1 VSPHWKAFSP
11 VEYLL
16 LYALCQKA
24 GTCARVNDA
33 RVQQLLQE
41 TDIVQLAVALDKE
54 LTTNGDHVR

>member
-1 VSPHWKAFSP
+1 M
-11 VEYLL
+11 

-54 LTTNGDHVR
+54 LTTDGDHI